1 MIKYSIIVPLYNAEK
16 YIQRCFESILSQNYN
31 NLEILFINDGST
43 DNSLDIIQV
52 LSSKYDF
59 VKFISQAN
67 SGPGVARN
75 TGINNTKGENI
86 IFLDVDD
93 EFETDIFNRLD
104 EFLQL
109 RQYDFICFGF
119 NLKNNNNQIIQS
131 FLFDNKIEIKD
142 QLKDF
147 FEIGTVKN
155 VIWNKIYSRK
165 FIIDNDIQFDNLR
178 INEDALFVFKS
189 ILKSKNILFYNKIL
203 YNHIS
208 DNDHSFTNM
217 LTINHFKSTLDTI
230 KAITDILVSS
240 KLYDQHRNSL
250 YIYKI
255 RMMSYILFLS
265 ALKIKDKN
273 EFINNTSIIYKS
285 DEWKEIINFNKISIK
300 YIIIKKL
307 VKNKNVL
314 WIISLF
320 LKKFK
325 YSMQ

>member
-1 MIKYSIIVPLYNAEK
+1 M
-16 YIQRCFESILSQNYN
+16 
-31 NLEILFINDGST
+31 
-43 DNSLDIIQV
+43 
-52 LSSKYDF
+52 
-59 VKFISQAN
+59 
-67 SGPGVARN
+67 
-75 TGINNTKGENI
+75 
-86 IFLDVDD
+86 
-93 EFETDIFNRLD
+93 
-104 EFLQL
+104 
-109 RQYDFICFGF
+109 
-119 NLKNNNNQIIQS
+119 
-131 FLFDNKIEIKD
+131 
-142 QLKDF
+142 
-147 FEIGTVKN
+147 
-155 VIWNKIYSRK
+155 
-165 FIIDNDIQFDNLR
+165 
-178 INEDALFVFKS
+178 
-189 ILKSKNILFYNKIL
+189 

-265 ALKIKDKN
+265 ALKIKDKS

-325 YSMQ
+325 YSIQ